1 MEKQQKHWER
11 NKIKNMN
18 KNERKIKR
26 QVRTRAKIKGTESR
40 PRLSVF
46 KSNRFVYAQ
55 LVNDEARKTIV
66 GVSEKHLEEK
76 LAGKS
81 ARAKAVGALLA
92 KKAIDKKIKKVVFD
106 RGSYSYHGRISEI
119 AKGAREGG
127 LEF

>member
-1 MEKQQKHWER
+1 
-11 NKIKNMN
+11 MN

-46 KSNRFVYAQ
+46 KSNRFIYAQ
-55 LVNDEARKTIV
+55 IINDAVGKTIV
-66 GVSEKHLEEK
+66 GVSEKQIKEK
-76 LAGKS
+76 LTGKS
-81 ARAKAVGALLA
+81 ARAKAVGILVA
-92 KKAIDKKIKKVVFD
+92 KKALDKKIKKVVFD